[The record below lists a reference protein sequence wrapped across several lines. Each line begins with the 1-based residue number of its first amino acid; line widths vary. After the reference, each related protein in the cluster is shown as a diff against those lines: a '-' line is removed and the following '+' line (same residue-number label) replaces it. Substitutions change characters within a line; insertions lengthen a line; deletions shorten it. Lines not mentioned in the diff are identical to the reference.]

1 MKLFVLFCV
10 GLVPT
15 AFLACPCLGVNP
27 ASHNEQPQ
35 TAPLLQRKATYQVD
49 FRIAV
54 TPPSKT
60 KVLKVWLPLPQSESL
75 AESLSG
81 ESGGDV
87 QVISHRK
94 IETFPRSIQPTID
107 TEPKFGN
114 QFAYFEFHDPSGAQL
129 ITHQFQAT
137 IGETRWN
144 VDYEQVE
151 ERSSWPESMSV
162 YQRTDPRL
170 AQSARADQTVRN
182 VLNASQG
189 KLASTRLLQAM
200 RWIDGNVTYDHS
212 VASLSADPT
221 HAILQGRGH
230 CSDYHG
236 LCNAFAQAVGFPSR
250 VCYGLQMFDKASP
263 SHCKLEVYLPPYG
276 WVLFDLSETQKLT
289 KKLAANK
296 ELSEEERASLIQKVR
311 ERTHRGFREN
321 TWLKLTAG
329 SHYDL
334 VPAASGPVNVVRTIY
349 AEADGVPIAEP
360 DPSNPN
366 EKKFGWMT
374 MHRVDPKTG
383 EASVE
388 VAKKFSVID

>member
-1 MKLFVLFCV
+1 M
-10 GLVPT
+10 
-15 AFLACPCLGVNP
+15 
-27 ASHNEQPQ
+27 
-35 TAPLLQRKATYQVD
+35 
-49 FRIAV
+49 
-54 TPPSKT
+54 
-60 KVLKVWLPLPQSESL
+60 LKVWLSLPQSESL
-75 AESLSG
+75 EAALTRGSA
-81 ESGGDV
+81 GDV
-87 QVISHRK
+87 QVISDRK
-94 IETFPRSIQPTID
+94 LETFPRPIQPTIE

-114 QFAYFEFHDPSGAQL
+114 TFAYFEFHNPSGAQL

-137 IGETRWN
+137 VRETRWN

-170 AQSARADQTVRN
+170 AQSDRANETVRN
-182 VLNASQG
+182 VLSASQG

-212 VASLSADPT
+212 IASLSADPT

-276 WVLFDLSETQKLT
+276 WVLFDLSETQKLA
-289 KKLAANK
+289 KKLAANEK
-296 ELSEEERASLIQKVR
+296 LSKQERASLIRKVR
-311 ERTHRGFREN
+311 ERTRQGFREN

-329 SHYDL
+329 SHYNL

-374 MHRVDPKTG
+374 MHRVDAKLNSSG
-383 EASVE
+383 VE
-388 VAKKFSVID
+388 VAKKFSIID